1 VPDVVSGIAD
11 GRPVV
16 AVWLNELGGVTFS
29 VDDGAEFVKVYP
41 DIHAA
46 VLVAEAERMQWAAR
60 FVAVPKVLSSGPGVA
75 AHGGPARPRTRTG
88 CPPRHGDACAAN
100 TLIDDAG
107 RSSGHVDLSDLGV
120 ADRWADRARTAHY
133 RERWEE

>member
-60 FVAVPKVLSSGPGVA
+60 FVAVPKVLSSGPGGCTRRAWA
-75 AHGGPARPRTRTG
+75 ADPYWVARP
-88 CPPRHGDACAAN
+88 PRRRVRAEH
-100 TLIDDAG
+100 
-107 RSSGHVDLSDLGV
+107 
-120 ADRWADRARTAHY
+120 ADRRRRAVQWPR
-133 RERWEE
+133 RSE